1 VFKPARIEESEK
13 VLLEP
18 LSLFGVKR
26 GEVFISGIALL
37 LGFGGGIGVI
47 GVNTAQRFELGA

>member
-18 LSLFGVKR
+18 LSLFGVER

-37 LGFGGGIGVI
+37 SCFGGHMGVI
-47 GVNTAQRFELGA
+47 GINMAKRF